1 MKRWIWIGVVV
12 TLGLLSLGAVA
23 HSQGADRER
32 GMREHFGHRGGD
44 RMLAMLDNERARTA
58 LGFTDEQSNR
68 LRQILV
74 ESQKSSLKLRADL
87 GVRRIELRELM
98 RADKPDRD
106 AVMVKVQ
113 EISDLR
119 GQMMKQ
125 RVDSLLSSKSLLT
138 PEQQQKIRS
147 FMHRRGREGF
157 GGRRSFER
165 RPPRDPMGPG
175 GPAAPPP
182 PGEGPNE

>member
-1 MKRWIWIGVVV
+1 MKRWIWIGAVAM
-12 TLGLLSLGAVA
+12 LGLLSLGAVA
-23 HSQGADRER
+23 RIQSADR
-32 GMREHFGHRGGD
+32 GPAMRERFGHRGEA
-44 RMLAMLDNERARTA
+44 RMMSLLDNERIRAA
-58 LGFTDEQSNR
+58 LGLTDEQSNR

-98 RADKPDRD
+98 RVEKPDRD
-106 AVMVKVQ
+106 AVMKKVQ

-125 RVDSLLSSKSLLT
+125 RVDSLLASKTILT

-147 FMHRRGREGF
+147 FMHRGGREGF

-175 GPAAPPP
+175 GPAAPPS
-182 PGEGPNE
+182 PGESPNE